1 MSVASYYVK
10 FGREEKNIMSNIGK
24 QPIVIP
30 GDVNIEIS
38 NQNISVK
45 GKLGELNLTYDTR
58 IKIANSDN
66 KIIVSRSSDKKESR
80 ELHGLYRALVNN
92 MIIGVTDGYSKELNL
107 VGVGYTTEIKG
118 TFILINAGYSHAI
131 YFEIPDGIDVETP
144 NNTTII
150 IKGINKQNV
159 GDVAAKIRQIR
170 KPEPY
175 KGKGIKYSDEVIRRK
190 AGKTVGAGAA

>member
-1 MSVASYYVK
+1 
-10 FGREEKNIMSNIGK
+10 MSNIGK
-24 QPIVIP
+24 QLITIP
-30 GDVNIEIS
+30 ENVNIEIS

-45 GKLGELNLTYDTR
+45 GKLGELKLAYDSR
-58 IKIANSDN
+58 IKVSNSDN
-66 KIIVSRSSDKKESR
+66 KITVSRESDKKESR
-80 ELHGLYRALVNN
+80 ELHGLYRALINN
-92 MIIGVTDGYSKELNL
+92 MVIGVTDGYSKELNL
-107 VGVGYTTEIKG
+107 VGVGYTAEIKG

-131 YFEIPDGIDVETP
+131 YFEIPNDINVEIP

-175 KGKGIKYSDEVIRRK
+175 KGKGIKYSDEIIRRK